1 MAGGDSEDE
10 ASPIKLVVMVG
21 FHHRSDERRGAGAA
35 GAVGPR
41 ARVRY
46 TFERT
51 PTPRVRGRSK
61 GHQVEWA
68 FPTPGAAAPD
78 FRHLAMLCLPEGA
91 HNVNGLGHVFF
102 SIELALTPNE
112 PRQVPQSARPR
123 LLRARRANAAPAGR
137 AHTSTQAQTQIRMAG
152 AGHAERSFHFISSSL
167 PGLLRRV
174 VFRAAQDV
182 RGRRAAQDVRRRQV

>member
-1 MAGGDSEDE
+1 MRPRPSSSSSWSASTTGLTRGG
-10 ASPIKLVVMVG
+10 
-21 FHHRSDERRGAGAA
+21 ERGLLALSGRARARA
-35 GAVGPR
+35 L

-46 TFERT
+46 TFART